1 MGRSCS
7 PGWSGGSGRDG
18 YRVSQD
24 KPLPAKQR
32 FFVEAYLSS
41 AGNGTQAARRA
52 GYRGSDKTL
61 GVQAVRLLGKA
72 RVQTAIQDR
81 LEKAVRAAPGVPTP
95 EEVIE
100 RLTRLARMPDT
111 ETVDVFDF
119 VTLIS
124 PESGNLNGA
133 KGALKMAG
141 MGFYIDLEKAKD
153 AGLGRFVREISHDAQ
168 TGAPR
173 LKLQDNL
180 AMMELA
186 RKALADL
193 ARIYGMENAR
203 PAAASPVED
212 SRRLI
217 AAVLENGDPK
227 ARALI
232 EEIGRKLYPGR
243 HERA

>member
-1 MGRSCS
+1 
-7 PGWSGGSGRDG
+7 
-18 YRVSQD
+18 
-24 KPLPAKQR
+24 
-32 FFVEAYLSS
+32 
-41 AGNGTQAARRA
+41 
-52 GYRGSDKTL
+52 
-61 GVQAVRLLGKA
+61 
-72 RVQTAIQDR
+72 
-81 LEKAVRAAPGVPTP
+81 
-95 EEVIE
+95 
-100 RLTRLARMPDT
+100 MPDT

-186 RKALADL
+186 LKALADR

-217 AAVLENGDPK
+217 AAVLENGDPRR
-227 ARALI
+227 ARSSRRSGGSCTRGGMSEPEGSPRAVTSYSTPRHSGPRKEVSNHLRRPLSGTTRAFSACGANRHATPASAI
-232 EEIGRKLYPGR
+232 APMMTAARTITLAVPPRTHHRGRFRRPSRSAPPG
-243 HERA
+243 